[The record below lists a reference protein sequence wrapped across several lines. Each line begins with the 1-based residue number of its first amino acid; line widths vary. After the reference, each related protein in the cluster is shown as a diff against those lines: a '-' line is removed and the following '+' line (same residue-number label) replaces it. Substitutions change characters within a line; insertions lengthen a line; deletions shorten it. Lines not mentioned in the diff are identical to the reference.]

1 MKQGYKSPQP
11 ETVAPP
17 PAQEPGVAPLW
28 ARMRQ
33 RWPGLDV
40 VGEGAAGARGVA
52 RRVWKSPGV
61 VRVRQASASWV
72 KKPYHGVLTLVVG
85 SAVLTLLLWLSS
97 RFFAVPN
104 LGAIYIPLIAMLAYY
119 WRWRLAI
126 AACVVQLLAVYLVL
140 LPPSLALKPLNSH
153 TFVQLLLLASISVY
167 VLLLVQL
174 ARNRRFAAE
183 REVERFAA
191 LNAVGTALSG
201 ELHETQLLRLIAQTA
216 CNLTEAGY
224 AAFTL
229 RPVDALGQLLG
240 PSEGNHFHLA
250 AVVGATPE
258 EEELFRRMPL
268 GGEGILAPIFRYGV
282 TVRVDDALALLPA
295 SHHASTARRHPAH
308 SSHAAASDGNAPRE
322 SKRDAARRQA
332 LAYAHG
338 KASADD
344 LRAVGIPRGHPVT
357 RSFLGAPL
365 LDRDGNVRGGL
376 LLGHNEPGRFT
387 KDDEILLNALAAQ
400 ASVALENARLYH
412 NVQSQAEEL
421 NAVVESISDGVM
433 VFDHQGVLLRENH
446 AAASIRAS
454 LERQK
459 SGQPGALTMADALS
473 RLALGQENG
482 HRGPGGQSAHFPF
495 TITDGAGETRDYVVN
510 VSPLETAHADDEL
523 AAITDATEPV
533 ETPAGDG
540 QAGQPEG
547 VVAGGSVVVWHEVT
561 ATRRLLAEQQARA
574 EAEARRGLLQ
584 TVIDE
589 LPSAVYL
596 VRGRDARLL
605 LANEFAHEAWGAHW
619 PEGQPMAD
627 FLASSGVQIV
637 GSGGRPLEV
646 GELATARTARDGEP
660 IHHYQ
665 EVIRRP
671 DGTSLPVLLN
681 AVVLDPRLLESTRPA
696 TSGIETRTAPE
707 RLALVVLQDVTAIK
721 EAERLKDEFI
731 AIAAHELK
739 TPMASVK
746 GYADM
751 LMRHSEDEDG
761 VALQPWQVE
770 ALETIDQ
777 ATNRLVELTEDLL
790 DVARLQAERLQL
802 HIEPHDLIALARR
815 VMKRF
820 QMASEKHTLS
830 LVANDDFVVAALD
843 VRRTEQIV
851 GNLLSNAIKYSPKG
865 GPVVVTVEQD
875 SAAGVAKLSV
885 SDTGIG
891 IPADQQ
897 AMLFNRFARADNAR
911 ELGITGTGL
920 GLYLC
925 RELTELQGGQ
935 LWFTSEAG
943 CGSTFYLSLP
953 LAEESA

>member
-1 MKQGYKSPQP
+1 MSDQRTTPSDTSPQ
-11 ETVAPP
+11 AR
-17 PAQEPGVAPLW
+17 PATPSAEQASASAAVW
-28 ARMRQ
+28 RRMRQ
-33 RWPGLDV
+33 RWPRLAV
-40 VGEGAAGARGVA
+40 VSEAASGARGITRA
-52 RRVWKSPGV
+52 VWKSPV
-61 VRVRQASASWV
+61 VAGPRQALERWV
-72 KKPYHGVLTLVVG
+72 KAPHAGVITLVAG
-85 SAVLTLLLWLSS
+85 SVIITLLFWLSS
-97 RFFAVPN
+97 QFFPVPN

-126 AACVVQLLAVYLVL
+126 AASVVQLLAVYLLL
-140 LPPSLALKPLNSH
+140 LPPGPGVKPLNSH
-153 TFVQLLLLASISVY
+153 TLVQLLVLAAISVY

-174 ARNRRFAAE
+174 ARNRRNAAE
-183 REVERFAA
+183 REVGRFAA

-201 ELHETQLLRLIAQTA
+201 ELHEAQLLRLIAQTA
-216 CNLTEAGY
+216 CDLTGAGF

-229 RPVDALGQLLG
+229 RPVDATGEPVG
-240 PSEGNHFHLA
+240 PSEGSHFHLA

-258 EEELFRRMPL
+258 EEELFRRVPL
-268 GGEGILAPIFRYGV
+268 GGEGLLAPIFRHGV

-295 SHHASTARRHPAH
+295 SHHASTMRQHSPHGAPAAETPH
-308 SSHAAASDGNAPRE
+308 E

-338 KASADD
+338 EASASE
-344 LRAVGIPRGHPVT
+344 LRAVGVPRGHPLT

-376 LLGHNEPGRFT
+376 LLGHNDPERFT

-433 VFDHQGVLLRENH
+433 VFDHQGALLRENH
-446 AAASIRAS
+446 AAAAIRVS
-454 LERQK
+454 LERQV
-459 SGQPGALTMADALS
+459 SSQRGPSMADVLS
-473 RLALGQENG
+473 RLGVSADNG
-482 HRGPGGQSAHFPF
+482 RHGPRSQSAHFPF
-495 TITDGAGETRDYVVN
+495 TITDSLGEVRDYVVN
-510 VSPLETAHADDEL
+510 VSPLEAARADDEL
-523 AAITDATEPV
+523 AALANATN
-533 ETPAGDG
+533 
-540 QAGQPEG
+540 QAKTMEREAQAVGS
-547 VVAGGSVVVWHEVT
+547 VVGNVVGGTVVVWHEVT

-589 LPSAVYL
+589 QPSAVYV
-596 VRGRDARLL
+596 VRGDDARLL
-605 LANEFAHEAWGAHW
+605 LANETAHEAWGARW
-619 PEGQPMAD
+619 AEGEPMVD
-627 FLASSGVQIV
+627 FLARSGVQIV
-637 GSGGRPLEV
+637 GSGGHPLEIDD
-646 GELATARTARDGEP
+646 LATVQTVRSGEP

-665 EVIRRP
+665 EVVRRS

-681 AVVLDPRLLESTRPA
+681 AVALDPHLLEDGRPA
-696 TSGIETRTAPE
+696 STTGSHPAPE

-721 EAERLKDEFI
+721 EAERVKDEFI

-751 LMRHSEDEDG
+751 LMRHSTDEEG
-761 VALQPWQVE
+761 SALEAWQVE

-790 DVARLQAERLQL
+790 DVARLQADRLQL

-815 VMKRF
+815 VLKRF
-820 QMASEKHTLS
+820 QMASERHTLS
-830 LVANDDFVVAALD
+830 LVAHDEFVVAALD
-843 VRRTEQIV
+843 VRRTEQVV
-851 GNLLSNAIKYSPKG
+851 GNLLSNAIKYSPEG
-865 GPVVVTVEQD
+865 GPVTITVEQD
-875 SAAGVAKLSV
+875 TAEGVARLSV
-885 SDTGIG
+885 SDKGIG

-897 AMLFNRFARADNAR
+897 ALLFNRFSRASNAR
-911 ELGITGTGL
+911 ERGITGTGL

-935 LWFTSEAG
+935 LWFTSEEG
-943 CGSTFYLSLP
+943 CGSTFYVTLP
-953 LAEESA
+953 LAEETA

>member
-1 MKQGYKSPQP
+1 MRQW
-11 ETVAPP
+11 APWQWTGL
-17 PAQEPGVAPLW
+17 AVVSEGVA
-28 ARMRQ
+28 A
-33 RWPGLDV
+33 
-40 VGEGAAGARGVA
+40 ARGIGH
-52 RRVWKSPGV
+52 RIWKSPGI
-61 VRVRQASASWV
+61 VRVRQASAHWV
-72 KKPYHGVLTLVVG
+72 KDPYHGVLTLFTG

-153 TFVQLLLLASISVY
+153 TFVQLLLLAAISVY

-229 RPVDALGQLLG
+229 RPVDAMGQLLG
-240 PSEGNHFHLA
+240 PSEGSRFHLA

-258 EEELFRRMPL
+258 EEALFRRMPL

-308 SSHAAASDGNAPRE
+308 SSHAAAPDGNAPRE

-473 RLALGQENG
+473 RLALGQTNG
-482 HRGPGGQSAHFPF
+482 RREPGAQSAHFPF
-495 TITDGAGETRDYVVN
+495 TITDGSGEARDYVVN
-510 VSPLETAHADDEL
+510 VSPLEAARADEEL
-523 AAITDATEPV
+523 AAMTDATEPV
-533 ETPAGDG
+533 ETPDGDRQANQNGRAG
-540 QAGQPEG
+540 QAVE
-547 VVAGGSVVVWHEVT
+547 ALTGGSVVVWHEVT

-574 EAEARRGLLQ
+574 EAESRRGLLQ

-596 VRGRDARLL
+596 VCGYDVRLM

-619 PEGQPMAD
+619 PEGMPMAN
-627 FLASSGVQIV
+627 FLASSGVQFV
-637 GSGGRPLEV
+637 GSGGRPLDMS
-646 GELATARTARDGEP
+646 ELATVRTVRDGEP

-681 AVVLDPRLLESTRPA
+681 AVILDPRLLEATRPA
-696 TSGIETRTAPE
+696 MSGDETRTEPE
-707 RLALVVLQDVTAIK
+707 RFALVVLQDVTAIK

-751 LMRHSEDEDG
+751 LMRHSEDDEG
-761 VALQPWQVE
+761 SALQPWQVE

-820 QMASEKHTLS
+820 QMASDRHTLS
-830 LVANDDFVVAALD
+830 LVASDDFVVAALD
-843 VRRTEQIV
+843 VRRTEQII
-851 GNLLSNAIKYSPKG
+851 GNLLSNAIKYSPAG
-865 GPVVVTVEQD
+865 GSVVVTVEQD
-875 SAAGVAKLSV
+875 TAAGVAKLSV
-885 SDTGIG
+885 SDSGIG

-897 AMLFNRFARADNAR
+897 AMLFNRFSRADNAR

-935 LWFTSEAG
+935 LWFTSDEG
-943 CGSTFYLSLP
+943 HGSTFYLTLP